1 MDSRLRVEVIDKM
14 SNPQTSIYAA
24 LRQDY
29 SEDFIF
35 SVMKDF
41 PSEEKCG
48 ELAVKHLLRGE
59 RGHYG
64 CIEHVQIIFNVGWF
78 PHSVMQQARTHRVGC
93 CLAGDTEVNFGHPS
107 LTSGEV
113 YYKKTVGELASLW
126 HKGRSSQQTAADASY
141 MQALIKKR
149 KLLQVN
155 EETGQVQA
163 TQISNIYCNGLKD
176 VYKFNFS
183 NGSAVKATKDHKV
196 FTPNGWKTFGEL
208 KIGDA
213 VYTAKV
219 ESKKIEPTQPAYH
232 ISELNNEEW
241 EQIPNYSW
249 YEVSTLG
256 RVRSW
261 APKKH
266 RGVLKFPR
274 EARIK
279 KLSKSKYLFVSLSA
293 ADGSGSKRFNVHE
306 LVLKTFQHN
315 PFSKDS
321 CIRHLNGN
329 AYDNRLVNLRWGTAA
344 ENSQDSATHG
354 TLRKKQAIA
363 SKLVSVESCG
373 KQETYDLEVV
383 GPFHNFIANGV
394 VVHNSFDV
402 QSMRYTGNRIVKA
415 AERELDIEEV
425 FYLRPLGIYRDRSGK
440 KYEYT
445 EEERAKDLDHCYN
458 SSVRYKELI
467 DLGYAEEHAR
477 GILPFDYRQHFVL
490 SFNARSVLHFMDL
503 RAKADAQEEIRWMCE
518 LIWPYVKEWIPA
530 IADYYEKKR
539 LHKALLAP

>member
-48 ELAVKHLLRGE
+48 ELAVKHLLQGE

-93 CLAGDTEVNFGHPS
+93 
-107 LTSGEV
+107 
-113 YYKKTVGELASLW
+113 
-126 HKGRSSQQTAADASY
+126 
-141 MQALIKKR
+141 
-149 KLLQVN
+149 
-155 EETGQVQA
+155 
-163 TQISNIYCNGLKD
+163 
-176 VYKFNFS
+176 
-183 NGSAVKATKDHKV
+183 
-196 FTPNGWKTFGEL
+196 
-208 KIGDA
+208 
-213 VYTAKV
+213 
-219 ESKKIEPTQPAYH
+219 
-232 ISELNNEEW
+232 
-241 EQIPNYSW
+241 
-249 YEVSTLG
+249 
-256 RVRSW
+256 
-261 APKKH
+261 
-266 RGVLKFPR
+266 
-274 EARIK
+274 
-279 KLSKSKYLFVSLSA
+279 
-293 ADGSGSKRFNVHE
+293 
-306 LVLKTFQHN
+306 
-315 PFSKDS
+315 
-321 CIRHLNGN
+321 
-329 AYDNRLVNLRWGTAA
+329 
-344 ENSQDSATHG
+344 
-354 TLRKKQAIA
+354 
-363 SKLVSVESCG
+363 
-373 KQETYDLEVV
+373 
-383 GPFHNFIANGV
+383 
-394 VVHNSFDV
+394 SFDV

-425 FYLRPLGIYRDRSGK
+425 FYLRPLGIYRDRNGK